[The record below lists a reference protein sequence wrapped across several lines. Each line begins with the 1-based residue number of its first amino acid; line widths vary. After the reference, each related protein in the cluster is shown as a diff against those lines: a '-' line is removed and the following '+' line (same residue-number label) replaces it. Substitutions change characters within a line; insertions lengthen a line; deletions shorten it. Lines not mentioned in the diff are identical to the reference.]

1 MTHIRVALWVPAV
14 ELTFDKPFMEITA
27 EDIRKAL
34 PPGNSDVRVMG
45 WCKIKNGGGE
55 GGREDGLPKED

>member
-45 WCKIKNGGGE
+45 WCKIKKDGG
-55 GGREDGLPKED
+55 D